1 VVAPPAVRW
10 CIGIGIIAVGLLF
23 LINAGVSIV
32 AMADR
37 SQDGTTAHAA
47 VHITADG
54 TADAAEHLAATP
66 SVHVA
71 RTSFML

>member
-1 VVAPPAVRW
+1 
-10 CIGIGIIAVGLLF
+10 GIGIIAVGLLF

-37 SQDGTTAHAA
+37 SEDGTTADTTAGRT
-47 VHITADG
+47 VNITAG
-54 TADAAEHLAATP
+54 STADTAADTPEHLASTP